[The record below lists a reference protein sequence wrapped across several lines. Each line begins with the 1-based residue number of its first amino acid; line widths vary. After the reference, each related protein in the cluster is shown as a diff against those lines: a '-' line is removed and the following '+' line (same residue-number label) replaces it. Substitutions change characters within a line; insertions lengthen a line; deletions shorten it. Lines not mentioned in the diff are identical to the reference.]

1 VDQIYVSRDFGDKDL
16 ELLVERLKP
25 CGEANDQDWQQAIT
39 VFDKK
44 MRERFWLC
52 IEAWLD
58 IKTEPLE
65 PLNGANPDRPIPKE
79 TLITTGFAIMAL
91 TCLLI
96 ETLQF
101 FRAGEVPK
109 KPHQSCRTRQTCAAA
124 ALSTRQA
131 FISFLT
137 ECLSFGTPEADC
149 GAIQKVRLTAL
160 EEKIGF

>member
-65 PLNGANPDRPIPKE
+65 PLNGANPDRPIPK
-79 TLITTGFAIMAL
+79 LRKRSSPPDL
-91 TCLLI
+91 
-96 ETLQF
+96 
-101 FRAGEVPK
+101 R
-109 KPHQSCRTRQTCAAA
+109 SWR
-124 ALSTRQA
+124 
-131 FISFLT
+131 
-137 ECLSFGTPEADC
+137 
-149 GAIQKVRLTAL
+149 
-160 EEKIGF
+160 